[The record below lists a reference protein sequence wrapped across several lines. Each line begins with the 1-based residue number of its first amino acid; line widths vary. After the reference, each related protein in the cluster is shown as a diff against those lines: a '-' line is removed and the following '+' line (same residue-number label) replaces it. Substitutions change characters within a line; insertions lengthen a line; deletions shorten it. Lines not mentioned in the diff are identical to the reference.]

1 MLGGQVGLIGH
12 LSIADG
18 VKIGA
23 QSGLL
28 ADVKDKGKVL
38 LGSPAFGFTDYQRS
52 YVYFRKLPA
61 LKAEIDALRKEV
73 NELKERK

>member
-12 LSIADG
+12 ISIADG

-23 QSGLL
+23 QAGLL
-28 ADVKDKGKVL
+28 AGVKDKGKVL
-38 LGSPAFGFTDYQRS
+38 LGSPAFGFSDYMKS

-61 LKAEIDALRKEV
+61 LKAEIDALRKELD
-73 NELKERK
+73 EMKEKK